1 MTDAVARQVEGVEP
15 GVTLGHLGLGSGR
28 LAAAHAVMDEAEA
41 IAVVRA
47 RWSLDAVAA
56 IRLATEKDDTFRLD
70 TSGGG
75 RFVVKVSH
83 PDEDDDE
90 VAFETE
96 LMRHVHESGYGVP
109 VPELLPSA
117 DGRLLEPVRD
127 GAGRHRLARVMT
139 YAVGTPLDTAGATSA
154 PERERV
160 GEMLAQLRHATADFR
175 HPADDRVCAWDVRHL
190 PALHPLLDEVP
201 DAGQR
206 QDLARGLARYTDV
219 VVPQLP
225 SLRSQVLHNDF
236 STSNLLVDHDT
247 AEFITGVID
256 FGDAVRTAIAVDVA
270 TALLNQLPRD
280 AASRPVPDLFA
291 EARDVLRG
299 YLRSADLTEAELAL
313 LPHLVMGRVVA
324 RALITLHRASLIPGN
339 TTYILRNTAPGWGQL
354 AWFLDRTPDEISS
367 TFL

>member
-1 MTDAVARQVEGVEP
+1 MTDAVARQAEGVGP
-15 GVTLGHLGLGSGR
+15 GATLGQLGLGSGR
-28 LAAAHAVMDEAEA
+28 LAAAHTVMDEAEA
-41 IAVVRA
+41 IALTRA
-47 RWSLDAVAA
+47 RWSIDVVAA
-56 IRLATEKDDTFRLD
+56 TRLATEKDDTFRLD
-70 TSGGG
+70 TAEGE

-96 LMRHVHESGYGVP
+96 LMRHVHESGYRVP
-109 VPELLPSA
+109 VPALLPSA
-117 DGRLLEPVRD
+117 GGRLLEPVRD
-127 GAGRHRLARVMT
+127 GAGRHRLARAMT
-139 YAVGTPLDTAGATSA
+139 FAVGTPLDTTGTSA

-160 GEMLAQLRHATADFR
+160 GEMLAQLRYATADFR
-175 HPADDRVCAWDVRHL
+175 HPADGRVCAWDVRHL
-190 PALHPLLDEVP
+190 TALRPLLDEVP
-201 DAGQR
+201 DPAQR
-206 QDLARGLARYTDV
+206 QALARGLARFTDV

-225 SLRSQVLHNDF
+225 SLRSHVLHNDF
-236 STSNLLVDHDT
+236 STSNLLVDHDA
-247 AEFITGVID
+247 AEFVTGVID
-256 FGDAVRTAIAVDVA
+256 FGDAVHTAIAVDVA

-280 AASRPVPDLFA
+280 AARRPVPDLFA

-299 YLRSADLTEAELAL
+299 YLRCADLTEAELAL

>member
-1 MTDAVARQVEGVEP
+1 MTDTVAQQTEGARP
-15 GVTLGHLGLGSGR
+15 GVTLGQLGLGSGR
-28 LAAAHAVMDEAEA
+28 LAAAHAVMNEAEA
-41 IAVVRA
+41 VALARA
-47 RWSLDAVAA
+47 RWSLDVVAA
-56 IRLATEKDDTFRLD
+56 TRLATEKDDTFRLD
-70 TSGGG
+70 TSQGE
-75 RFVVKVSH
+75 RFVVKVAH
-83 PDEDDDE
+83 PDEDDGE
-90 VAFETE
+90 VAFEAE

-117 DGRLLEPVRD
+117 GGRLLEPVRD
-127 GAGRHRLARVMT
+127 GAGRRRLARTMT
-139 YAVGTPLDTAGATSA
+139 FAPGIPLDATGTSA

-160 GEMLAQLRHATADFR
+160 GEMLARLRHATAGFR

-190 PALHPLLDEVP
+190 PALHPLLDDVP
-201 DAGQR
+201 DAAQR
-206 QDLARGLARYTDV
+206 QTLATGLARYTDV

-225 SLRSQVLHNDF
+225 SLRGQVLHNDF

-247 AEFITGVID
+247 AEFVTGVID
-256 FGDAVRTAIAVDVA
+256 FGDAVHTAIAVDVA

-280 AASRPVPDLFA
+280 AARRPVPDLFA

-299 YLRSADLTEAELAL
+299 YLRRTDLTETELAL

-339 TTYILRNTAPGWGQL
+339 TTYILRNTAPGWAQL
-354 AWFLDRTPDEISS
+354 AWFLDRTPDEIST